1 MEYQSKFTQLW
12 PGGPSYTAGDSF
24 PLSTDAI
31 LLASFV
37 APRKHCV
44 IADFGCGSGILG
56 LLIKCKEPS
65 VRLMNI
71 DIQNSS
77 LETARLNM
85 QKNEMET
92 DVTYH
97 CADFQDLHDI
107 IPSHRLDL
115 IVCNPPYFSTGSGET
130 SPEKA
135 RKVARSETNF
145 SLDSLMHSA
154 ADSLRSGGQICLV
167 HRPERMVELTSAMTR
182 YHIEPKRIRFVQH
195 SVLHKASLVLI
206 EGRYDG
212 NPGLKVE
219 PVLILH
225 EQDGTMT
232 QEAKLIYHQ
241 I

>member
-1 MEYQSKFTQLW
+1 
-12 PGGPSYTAGDSF
+12 
-24 PLSTDAI
+24 
-31 LLASFV
+31 
-37 APRKHCV
+37 
-44 IADFGCGSGILG
+44 
-56 LLIKCKEPS
+56 
-65 VRLMNI
+65 MNI

-115 IVCNPPYFSTGSGET
+115 I
-130 SPEKA
+130 
-135 RKVARSETNF
+135 ARSETNF

>member
-1 MEYQSKFTQLW
+1 M
-12 PGGPSYTAGDSF
+12 
-24 PLSTDAI
+24 
-31 LLASFV
+31 
-37 APRKHCV
+37 
-44 IADFGCGSGILG
+44 
-56 LLIKCKEPS
+56 
-65 VRLMNI
+65 RLMNI

-85 QKNEMET
+85 QKNKMDT

-107 IPSHRLDL
+107 VPPHRLDL
-115 IVCNPPYFSTGSGET
+115 IVCNPPYFSAGSGET

-145 SLDSLMHSA
+145 SLDSLMRSA

-167 HRPERMVELTSAMTR
+167 HRPERMVDLISAMTR

-195 SVLHKASLVLI
+195 SVSHKASLILI

-212 NPGLKVE
+212 NPGLKVD

-225 EQDGTMT
+225 EQDGAMT
-232 QEAKLIYHQ
+232 QEAKRIYHQ